1 MKDYLFIY
9 LSIYLSICLSI
20 YLFIL
25 LTWFSIMPG
34 VETVMPAQ
42 EEQQEN
48 ISGVKQGSE
57 H

>member
-1 MKDYLFIY
+1 
-9 LSIYLSICLSI
+9 
-20 YLFIL
+20 
-25 LTWFSIMPG
+25 MPG

-57 H
+57 HWIIMSAFIK

>member
-9 LSIYLSICLSI
+9 LSIYLSI

-48 ISGVKQGSE
+48 VSGVKQGSE